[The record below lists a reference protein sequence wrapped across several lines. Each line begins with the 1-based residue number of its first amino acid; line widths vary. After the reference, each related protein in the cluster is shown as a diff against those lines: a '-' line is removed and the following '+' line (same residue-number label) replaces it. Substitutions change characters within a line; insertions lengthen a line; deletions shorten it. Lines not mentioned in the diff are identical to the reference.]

1 MYEKLRKLN
10 LKRRFSL
17 RTALM
22 ASLTLALL
30 VSATVFMTVS
40 ASDDVTP
47 SDVSPTSQPT
57 SQHMNRQAA
66 KISPTDV
73 SASDGIMGVN
83 NVSPID
89 TCSDP
94 ETLGEPVVTMT
105 TAKAVGESLE
115 GMLSFEIA
123 GNNVFV
129 DYGDNKPECLCRLR

>member
-47 SDVSPTSQPT
+47 SDVSPTSA
-57 SQHMNRQAA
+57 SASYRIGGHSR
-66 KISPTDV
+66 KVSPTDV

-89 TCSDP
+89 TG
-94 ETLGEPVVTMT
+94 LWV
-105 TAKAVGESLE
+105 
-115 GMLSFEIA
+115 
-123 GNNVFV
+123 
-129 DYGDNKPECLCRLR
+129 